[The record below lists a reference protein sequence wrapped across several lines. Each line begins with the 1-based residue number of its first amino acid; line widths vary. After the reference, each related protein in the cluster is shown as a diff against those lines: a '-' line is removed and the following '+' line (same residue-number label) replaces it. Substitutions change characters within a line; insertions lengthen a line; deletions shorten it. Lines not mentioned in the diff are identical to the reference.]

1 MIDEQARRK
10 EQAEKAV
17 VRRCT
22 VWQPVTGCEP
32 EPPGAPGTRHP
43 CGVRSLGAA
52 APLTEKEAIM
62 AETPSGSPTPS
73 VEPENKPY
81 AGGKLP
87 PTGISL
93 CSMPIA
99 FIPSAMATV
108 TSEFYLARLDPSI
121 HGDGTNSF
129 TPYAQI
135 VMPER
140 AFILILFFR
149 QQVHRM
155 VDAGTIS
162 QEELSQLR
170 ASFGLS

>member
-1 MIDEQARRK
+1 
-10 EQAEKAV
+10 
-17 VRRCT
+17 
-22 VWQPVTGCEP
+22 
-32 EPPGAPGTRHP
+32 
-43 CGVRSLGAA
+43 
-52 APLTEKEAIM
+52 M

-81 AGGKLP
+81 AGGNYPDRDFPVLYADSVY
-87 PTGISL
+87 SL
-93 CSMPIA
+93 GHGNGH
-99 FIPSAMATV
+99 V
-108 TSEFYLARLDPSI
+108 KFYLARLDPSI
-121 HGDGTNSF
+121 HGDGTSSF

-140 AFILILFFR
+140 AFITTALFFE
-149 QQVHRM
+149 QQVRRM